1 VRIRHHELSWKTV
14 DDEVVALDLATG
26 TYFSA
31 NPSGSRLWERLSEGC
46 DRADLILALVTEY
59 EISEKQAERDV
70 DGFLDELRRNAL
82 LESTALRAGA

>member
-31 NPSGSRLWERLSEGC
+31 NPSGSRLWERLSDGC
-46 DRADLILALVTEY
+46 DRGDLIVALVSEY
-59 EISEKQAERDV
+59 AISDERAGRDV
-70 DGFLDELRRNAL
+70 DAFLDELERHAL
-82 LESTALRAGA
+82 LERAGVRAGG